1 MEILHLTRMA
11 DSHLS
16 EEINAEYQTKIPV
29 FDADVDDADSED
41 YLLHKVTCVP
51 QKVFYLQRSSFSN

>member
-11 DSHLS
+11 DSHSS

-41 YLLHKVTCVP
+41 YLLHKFTRVP
-51 QKVFYLQRSSFSN
+51 QKVFYL

>member
-11 DSHLS
+11 DSRSS
-16 EEINAEYQTKIPV
+16 EEINEYRTKIPV

-41 YLLHKVTCVP
+41 YLLHKVTHVP
-51 QKVFYLQRSSFSN
+51 QKVFYL

>member
-11 DSHLS
+11 DSRSS
-16 EEINAEYQTKIPV
+16 EEINVEYQTKIPV

-51 QKVFYLQRSSFSN
+51 QKVFYL

>member
-11 DSHLS
+11 DSRSS
-16 EEINAEYQTKIPV
+16 EEINAEYRTKIPV

-41 YLLHKVTCVP
+41 YLLHKVTRVP
-51 QKVFYLQRSSFSN
+51 QKVFYL

>member
-1 MEILHLTRMA
+1 MA
-11 DSHLS
+11 DSHMS

-41 YLLHKVTCVP
+41 YLMHKVTHVP
-51 QKVFYLQRSSFSN
+51 QKVFYL

>member
-11 DSHLS
+11 DSRLS

-41 YLLHKVTCVP
+41 YLLHKVTRVP
-51 QKVFYLQRSSFSN
+51 QKVFYL

>member
-1 MEILHLTRMA
+1 MA

-16 EEINAEYQTKIPV
+16 EEINAEYRTKIPV

-41 YLLHKVTCVP
+41 YLLHKVTRAA
-51 QKVFYLQRSSFSN
+51 QKVFYL